1 MAALTGFDVIVLL
14 LVGVASARGLWRGF
28 VTETLSLLAWVAA
41 AIVVRLFFEPAQALA
56 AGWTGTEAGGSIL
69 AFVGLFFAA
78 FVAFRLVAREL
89 GKRTRDSVV
98 GPVDRALGFGF
109 GAAKGIIVAS
119 LIFLGVTMFFDL
131 VWGRDEPKPE
141 WLTASRS
148 YPLLKVTSQ
157 AIVVWV
163 EERRAAEPEEK
174 PAAGYDAK
182 ERDSLDALLDSARS
196 R

>member
-1 MAALTGFDVIVLL
+1 MADLTAFDIVVLL
-14 LVGVASARGLWRGF
+14 VTGIASVRGLMRGF

-41 AIVVRLFFEPAQALA
+41 VIVLRLFFEPAQARA

-69 AFVGLFFAA
+69 AFVALFA
-78 FVAFRLVAREL
+78 VAFIAFRMVAREL
-89 GKRTRDSVV
+89 GKRTRNSVI

-109 GAAKGIIVAS
+109 GAAKGIIVGS
-119 LIFLGVTMFFDL
+119 LLFLGVTMFFNL

-141 WLTASRS
+141 WLTASRV

-163 EERRAAEPEEK
+163 EERRAEPAK
-174 PAAGYDAK
+174 DTTGYDKA
-182 ERDSLDALLDSARS
+182 ERDELDALLDTARS